1 MSLLKK
7 VKGCLKYIEGEEGQ
21 AVIETV
27 LVIPILLLL
36 IAGIVELGVAAN
48 EYMTFHDAA
57 REGARFGASLDPE
70 LTSQY
75 PFDMRD
81 GNEPF
86 PDVRALEPEQLRNI
100 CDQGETTNFYYEVVC
115 LTFQNIPLGELDP
128 EVGDDIV
135 ITVVG
140 VDDGDIAFRWPI
152 TSTSPSES
160 HAHPNDWGYHFRG
173 TNDGDTNPSCTV
185 DTPENCR
192 CWSLYGNHG
201 SEMFNSDIEEA
212 LLSEAPNTAFVVVE
226 VFHSIPH
233 FTGLFTI
240 GDYIPDPIPTRPY
253 AIFPVSAAEPR
264 D

>member
-1 MSLLKK
+1 MKTLDWVKRTLK
-7 VKGCLKYIEGEEGQ
+7 IGERARGQ
-21 AVIETV
+21 AVVETA

-36 IAGIVELGVAAN
+36 IAGVVEIGVAAN

-81 GNEPF
+81 GYEPF
-86 PDVRALEPEQLRNI
+86 PDVRALEPEQIRHI

-115 LTFQNIPLGELDP
+115 LTFQNLPLESLDP
-128 EVGDDIV
+128 ELEDDIV

-140 VDDGDIAFRWPI
+140 VQDGDIAFRWPI
-152 TSTSPSES
+152 TSTNPADS
-160 HAHPNDWGYHFRG
+160 HMHPDDWDYHFRG
-173 TNDGDTNPSCTV
+173 ADDDEVNSSCTAGASQ
-185 DTPENCR
+185 NCR
-192 CWSLYGNHG
+192 CWSLYGNRG
-201 SEMFNSDIEEA
+201 SRMHNSDIEAA

-226 VFHSIPH
+226 VYHAIPH

-240 GDYIPDPIPTRPY
+240 GNFIPDPIPTRSY

-264 D
+264 G